1 MDHLLHQL
9 PVILPLLF
17 WAGYHYYKDRHL
29 PEPFSRL
36 LLTFVFGVGAFYL
49 GGLMYLALDLVD
61 LRYNAFELAET
72 NLPGLFAYSI
82 LAIGG
87 IEELAKLIPFLLF
100 VIRFKDFNE
109 PIDGIIYASFIALGF
124 ATLENVQYLHG
135 ATGAEAWA
143 RGFAGPVVHIVFSS
157 VWGYYIGR
165 AFLCKRAR
173 TLTIILA
180 FICTAIL
187 HGFYDVVA
195 IAMPAPASPAAAIL
209 ITVIW
214 VWRLWLIQD
223 LYKLQP
229 GRCPPDL
236 PYEERDKK
244 RTPE

>member
-9 PVILPLLF
+9 PIILPLLF

-29 PEPFSRL
+29 PEPVSRL
-36 LLTFVFGVGAFYL
+36 LLTFAFGVGAFYL
-49 GGLMYLALDLVD
+49 SGLMYVALDLVD
-61 LRYNAFELAET
+61 LRYDAFELADT

-82 LAIGG
+82 LAIGS
-87 IEELAKLIPFLLF
+87 IEEFAKLLPFLLF
-100 VIRFKDFNE
+100 VIHFRDFNE

-124 ATLENVQYLHG
+124 ATLENIQYLHG
-135 ATGAEAWA
+135 VTGWEAWA
-143 RGFAGPVVHIVFSS
+143 RGFAGPLVHIVFASI
-157 VWGYYIGR
+157 WGYYIGR

-195 IAMPAPASPAAAIL
+195 IAMPAPASPAAAVL

-214 VWRLWLIQD
+214 VWRLLLIQD

-229 GRCPPDL
+229 GACPPD
-236 PYEERDKK
+236 PPFEEHGEK
-244 RTPE
+244 